1 MEKWRLLAV
10 GICLFS
16 ASCFCAGCVNTQVES
31 EQELGNVVVEVLP
44 LPEEIQSKVAPL
56 VGEELSPDGKWL
68 VRQVGAHAGVTAD
81 GTYAPDG
88 VQIVDA
94 TTQEVMWEGIA
105 DHRQAVLWSP
115 DSRYLAMSRTAR
127 GYGYIT
133 VIETSN
139 WNEWELTPPE
149 GSNIPK
155 HTFLPDADW
164 GKWIDENQ
172 VCLTIGRDGNIGAQT
187 SYRCLLQ
194 CSEDV
199 LDATVLGQT
208 TEVLSEEYDFDHDG
222 ISETIELVTIFDSTG
237 TGQIGWLE
245 LCVRNQDNDLLW
257 KTEAGTAH
265 VGWNSIFALTID
277 NQDYLL
283 QYSPYIG
290 NGFGDYIYGVFYL
303 GEEAGGIY
311 EVVYDEQGIE
321 FDLYFHN
328 DYQDFD
334 PERIAAFLTDVHTY
348 LDDSTLLLSTEK
360 GELRIGGSGAE
371 FTDDFVFWDD
381 NLPYDE
387 SLTLEENLQNYKDYM
402 TEQQAAEANM
412 EKSND

>member
-10 GICLFS
+10 GICLLFVS
-16 ASCFCAGCVNTQVES
+16 SFCVGCMDTQTQPED
-31 EQELGNVVVEVLP
+31 EPGNVVVEVVP
-44 LPEEIQSKVAPL
+44 LPEDIQSKVAPL
-56 VGEELSPDGKWL
+56 VGEELSPDGKWQ
-68 VRQVGAHAGVTAD
+68 VQQVGAHAGVTAD
-81 GTYAPDG
+81 GTYAPDA
-88 VQIVDA
+88 VQIIDA
-94 TTQEVMWEGIA
+94 ATQEVMWEGTA

-133 VIETSN
+133 VIETEN
-139 WNEWELTPPE
+139 WNEWDLTPPE

-155 HTFLPDADW
+155 HTFLPDTDW
-164 GKWIDENQ
+164 GEWMAENQ
-172 VCLTIGRDGNIGAQT
+172 IRLTIGRGGNSGPRT
-187 SYRCLLQ
+187 SYRCLME
-194 CSEDV
+194 CEDG
-199 LDATVLGQT
+199 LTATVLEQT

-222 ISETIELVTIFDSTG
+222 EHERVELISILDSTG
-237 TGQIGWLE
+237 TGRISWLE

-277 NQDYLL
+277 EKDYLL
-283 QYSPYIG
+283 QYTPYIG
-290 NGFGDYIYGVFYL
+290 NGFADYIYGVFSL

-321 FDLYFHN
+321 FDLYFYN
-328 DYQDFD
+328 DYHDFD

-360 GELRIGGSGAE
+360 GELRIGESGAE

-402 TEQQAAEANM
+402 TELQAAEAKT
-412 EKSND
+412 E